1 MWVCICGCVFDFCG
15 AFCVLAYLCTE
26 CCLAALL
33 LLLKNRAFVCVLVV
47 FLCAQ
52 LAIQVQYANT
62 HTAVDGD
69 TYTQREQYTNTH
81 TQREWVG
88 TRTHTENSTS
98 THVTHSGRGVGGDTY
113 TARTVR
119 QHTHTVDGHTARMTG
134 SQFVQNNLFLW
145 VKYVLGRDSWFSYL
159 LLVLLG
165 VSFLTLPLWERVSRP
180 LGELFVVSVSSLL
193 VMVMVMVLVG
203 FVVDGVVPIWLVGVG
218 RCW

>member
-1 MWVCICGCVFDFCG
+1 
-15 AFCVLAYLCTE
+15 
-26 CCLAALL
+26 
-33 LLLKNRAFVCVLVV
+33 
-47 FLCAQ
+47 
-52 LAIQVQYANT
+52 
-62 HTAVDGD
+62 
-69 TYTQREQYTNTH
+69 
-81 TQREWVG
+81 
-88 TRTHTENSTS
+88 
-98 THVTHSGRGVGGDTY
+98 
-113 TARTVR
+113 
-119 QHTHTVDGHTARMTG
+119 MTG